1 MVNAAFI
8 ARRVIIRTEWEC
20 RRCFMFGSRLF
31 GSRLFGSRLFSTP
44 LGLWSILWFG
54 ACACFAAQ
62 AAADDNCPGH
72 PDAIGTS
79 RTIVVDPREHPR
91 IGTMQYPETLPLRDH
106 EVVLTFDDGPL
117 PRNSN
122 QVLQILADNCV
133 KATFFSIGQQA
144 LASPEGVRKL
154 AAAGH
159 NIGTHTQ
166 HHPLTFDRMPI
177 EKETQE
183 IDDGIASVSAALT
196 DSSVMAP
203 FLRFPG
209 LLRARGAE
217 DYLASKGIQV
227 WSADFLADDWRHIP
241 PQRVYELAIKR
252 LEAYGKGILLLHDI
266 QARTVEA
273 LPKILHE
280 LKARGYHIVQVV
292 PATPERPATPTEP
305 QEWRMHPPSENVPI
319 ARWPKVPNFTFAEAD
334 ALAAP
339 ALSDF
344 DAADA
349 ELLLSAEPFERV
361 RRLHGVPLPREAPW
375 PREPSVPQQNAAP
388 TLPVPAASLFQLPEK
403 VRVAFQSLPSD
414 VHHAES
420 FEAETTSPTADRHS
434 SGGARPHGSRHFAH
448 GGRSS
453 ARHQVHASTPG
464 GAQVRVASLRKR

>member
-8 ARRVIIRTEWEC
+8 ARQVAIWTEWEC
-20 RRCFMFGSRLF
+20 RRCFMVGSRLF
-31 GSRLFGSRLFSTP
+31 GAP

-54 ACACFAAQ
+54 AFGCFAAQ
-62 AAADDNCPGH
+62 AVADDNCPGH

-106 EVVLTFDDGPL
+106 EVVLSFDDGPL

-133 KATFFSIGQQA
+133 KATFFTIGQQA

-183 IDDGIASVSAALT
+183 IDSGLASASAALT
-196 DSSVMAP
+196 DPSVMAP
-203 FLRFPG
+203 FFRFPG

-266 QARTVEA
+266 QARTVAA

-280 LKARGYHIVQVV
+280 LKARGYHIVRVL

-305 QEWRMHPPSENVPI
+305 QEWLMHPPSENVPI
-319 ARWPKVPNFTFAEAD
+319 ARWPKVPNFVFAEAS

-344 DAADA
+344 DAPDA

-361 RRLHGVPLPREAPW
+361 RRLHGGVPLPREAPW
-375 PREPSVPQQNAAP
+375 PREPSVVQQNAES
-388 TLPVPAASLFQLPEK
+388 TLPVPSASLFQLPEK
-403 VRVAFQSLPSD
+403 VRVAFQSLRSEA
-414 VHHAES
+414 HHAES
-420 FEAETTSPTADRHS
+420 DEAETSSSTVDRRHS
-434 SGGARPHGSRHFAH
+434 AGARQHGSRHFAH
-448 GGRSS
+448 GGRAAS
-453 ARHQVHASTPG
+453 RHQVHASARR
-464 GAQVRVASLRKR
+464 GAQVRVASLKKH

>member
-1 MVNAAFI
+1 
-8 ARRVIIRTEWEC
+8 
-20 RRCFMFGSRLF
+20 
-31 GSRLFGSRLFSTP
+31 
-44 LGLWSILWFG
+44 
-54 ACACFAAQ
+54 
-62 AAADDNCPGH
+62 
-72 PDAIGTS
+72 
-79 RTIVVDPREHPR
+79 
-91 IGTMQYPETLPLRDH
+91 
-106 EVVLTFDDGPL
+106 L

-133 KATFFSIGQQA
+133 KATFFTIGQQA

-203 FLRFPG
+203 FFRFPG

-266 QARTVEA
+266 QARTVAA
-273 LPKILHE
+273 LPRILHE
-280 LKARGYHIVQVV
+280 LKARGYHVVQVV

-319 ARWPKVPNFTFAEAD
+319 ARWPKVPNFTFADAD

-420 FEAETTSPTADRHS
+420 FEAETTSPTADRRS

-453 ARHQVHASTPG
+453 ARHQVRASTRRG
-464 GAQVRVASLRKR
+464 DQVRVASLKKR

>member
-8 ARRVIIRTEWEC
+8 PRQVIVGMEWEC
-20 RRCFMFGSRLF
+20 RRCFMV
-31 GSRLFGSRLFSTP
+31 GSRLFSTP
-44 LGLWSILWFG
+44 LGLWSFLWFG
-54 ACACFAAQ
+54 AFACFAAR
-62 AAADDNCPGH
+62 AVADDLCPGH

-91 IGTMQYPETLPLRDH
+91 IGTMQYRETLPLRDH

-122 QVLQILADNCV
+122 QVLQILADNCI
-133 KATFFSIGQQA
+133 KATFFTIGQQA

-166 HHPLTFDRMPI
+166 DHPLTFDRMPI

-183 IDDGIASVSAALT
+183 IEGGLASVSAALT
-196 DSSVMAP
+196 DPSVMAP
-203 FLRFPG
+203 FFRFPG

-266 QARTVEA
+266 QARTVAA

-305 QEWRMHPPSENVPI
+305 QEWLMHPPSENAPI
-319 ARWPKVPNFTFAEAD
+319 ARWPKVPSFAFAEAS

-344 DAADA
+344 DASDE

-375 PREPSVPQQNAAP
+375 PREPWVPQQNAVL
-388 TLPVPAASLFQLPEK
+388 TLPIPAASLFQLPEK

-414 VHHAES
+414 ARHAEAD
-420 FEAETTSPTADRHS
+420 EAEKTSAMADHRTPA
-434 SGGARPHGSRHFAH
+434 GVRQHGSRHFAH
-448 GGRSS
+448 GGRAA
-453 ARHQVHASTPG
+453 ARHQVHASTRR
-464 GAQVRVASLRKR
+464 GAQIRVASLKKR

>member
-8 ARRVIIRTEWEC
+8 ARQVIVGMEWEC
-20 RRCFMFGSRLF
+20 RRCFMVGSRL
-31 GSRLFGSRLFSTP
+31 LSTP
-44 LGLWSILWFG
+44 LGLWSIVWLG
-54 ACACFAAQ
+54 AFACFAARVV
-62 AAADDNCPGH
+62 ADDNCPGH

-91 IGTMQYPETLPLRDH
+91 IGTMQYGETLPLRDH

-133 KATFFSIGQQA
+133 KATFFTIGEQA

-166 HHPLTFDRMPI
+166 HHPLTFDKMSI
-177 EKETQE
+177 EKETLE
-183 IDDGIASVSAALT
+183 IDGGLASASAALT
-196 DSSVMAP
+196 DPSVMAP
-203 FLRFPG
+203 FFRFPG

-252 LEAYGKGILLLHDI
+252 LDAYGKGILLLHDI
-266 QARTVEA
+266 QARTVAA

-280 LKARGYHIVQVV
+280 LKARGYHIVQVL

-305 QEWRMHPPSENVPI
+305 QEWLMHPPSENVPI
-319 ARWPKVPNFTFAEAD
+319 ARWPKVPNFFFAEAS

-339 ALSDF
+339 ALADF
-344 DAADA
+344 DAPDA

-361 RRLHGVPLPREAPW
+361 RRLHSVPLPREAPW
-375 PREPSVPQQNAAP
+375 PREPSVPQQNAVL
-388 TLPVPAASLFQLPEK
+388 TLPVPAASLFEIPEK

-414 VHHAES
+414 AHHAEAD
-420 FEAETTSPTADRHS
+420 EAKTTSAIADRRS
-434 SGGARPHGSRHFAH
+434 SAGARQHGSRHFAH
-448 GGRSS
+448 GGRAA
-453 ARHQVHASTPG
+453 ARHQVHASTRRS
-464 GAQVRVASLRKR
+464 AQIRVASLKKR